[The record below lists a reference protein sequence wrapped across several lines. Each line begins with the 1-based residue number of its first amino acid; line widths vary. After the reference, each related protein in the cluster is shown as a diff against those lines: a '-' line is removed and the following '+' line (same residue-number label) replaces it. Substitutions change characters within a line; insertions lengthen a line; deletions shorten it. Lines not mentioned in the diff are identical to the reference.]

1 MFSSLTSIFFCVPRF
16 VQEGDRVRQFDNIC
30 EVQSDKATVE
40 ITSRYDGIVESLAGG
55 KVGDMVQVGDP
66 LLFIQV
72 EGSSAPAGDIV
83 ADPSSSTISETAT
96 STPLQHQA
104 PQILH
109 SQHSLDDRLHIPHV
123 ASKFHLDSDKASSE
137 GNVDTLRRQPNGGG
151 KFLAT
156 PAVRK
161 LGMEHN
167 LDISTLI
174 GSGPKGRVLKSDV
187 LTFLRENGHL
197 ASESVHLE
205 QEGPAS
211 HTPGVLAEEMKP
223 ATSAYSEEDQVV
235 TLKGY
240 NRLMIQTMSAS
251 LNIPHMGYTDE
262 FNLTKLASY
271 RQELSPK
278 VSMLAF
284 FIKATS
290 LALKEY
296 PMINASWKDV
306 DKGEVTVWASHNI
319 GVAMD
324 TPRGLVV
331 PVVFDCQNKCLL
343 EIEDNLRTLK
353 ETGAAGKLTVEH
365 LKGATFSLSNIGSLG
380 GGTYMNPLIVPPQ
393 AGIGAM
399 GTVQTLPRFDD
410 GGNVIA
416 AKIMPIS
423 WAGDHRMIDGATLA
437 RFSNLCKQY
446 LENPVQM
453 MVSLK

>member
-1 MFSSLTSIFFCVPRF
+1 M
-16 VQEGDRVRQFDNIC
+16 QQFDNIC

-72 EGSSAPAGDIV
+72 EGSAAPIGNDRAT
-83 ADPSSSTISETAT
+83 PSSSSTTLETTT
-96 STPLQHQA
+96 SAPQQHPA

-123 ASKFHLDSDKASSE
+123 ASKFHLDSDNAMNE
-137 GNVDTLRRQPNGGG
+137 GNIDTLRAGTNGGK

-161 LGMEHN
+161 LGMEYN
-167 LDISTLI
+167 LDISTLV

-187 LTFLRENGHL
+187 LTFLRENGQL
-197 ASESVHLE
+197 ASEPDPLG
-205 QEGPAS
+205 QESPAS
-211 HTPGVLAEEMKP
+211 LAPGVLAEETV
-223 ATSAYSEEDQVV
+223 TSVDSKEDQVV

-240 NRLMIQTMSAS
+240 NRLMIQTMTAS

-262 FNLTKLASY
+262 FNLTKLATY
-271 RQELSPK
+271 RKELSPK

-306 DKGEVTVWASHNI
+306 EKGEATIWARHNI

-331 PVVFDCQNKCLL
+331 PVVFDCQNKSLL

-353 ETGAAGKLTVEH
+353 EIGAAGKLTGEH

-410 GGNVIA
+410 SGNVMA

-446 LENPVQM
+446 LEDPVQM
-453 MVSLK
+453 MVSMK

>member
-1 MFSSLTSIFFCVPRF
+1 M
-16 VQEGDRVRQFDNIC
+16 QQFDNIC

-72 EGSSAPAGDIV
+72 EGSAAPIGNDRAT
-83 ADPSSSTISETAT
+83 PSSSSTTLETTT
-96 STPLQHQA
+96 STPQQHPA

-123 ASKFHLDSDKASSE
+123 ASKFHLDSDNAMNE
-137 GNVDTLRRQPNGGG
+137 GNIDTLRAGTNGGK

-161 LGMEHN
+161 LGMEYN
-167 LDISTLI
+167 LDISTLV

-187 LTFLRENGHL
+187 LTFLRENGQL
-197 ASESVHLE
+197 ASEPDPLG
-205 QEGPAS
+205 QESPAS
-211 HTPGVLAEEMKP
+211 LAPGVLAEETV
-223 ATSAYSEEDQVV
+223 TSVDSKEDQVV

-240 NRLMIQTMSAS
+240 NRLMIQTMTAS

-262 FNLTKLASY
+262 FNLTKLATY
-271 RQELSPK
+271 RKELSPK

-306 DKGEVTVWASHNI
+306 EKGEATIWARHNI

-331 PVVFDCQNKCLL
+331 PVVFDCQNKSLL

-353 ETGAAGKLTVEH
+353 EIGAAGKLTGEH

-410 GGNVIA
+410 SGNVMA

-446 LENPVQM
+446 LEDPVQM
-453 MVSLK
+453 MVSMK